1 MHHNEGIA
9 ANTEFEYLKNIMFQV
24 SVLGELGLQAG
35 LYIFCILLQY
45 LSGSMNSNS
54 STLVKVISAVLK
66 FTPQQ
71 TQVVLEKEN
80 HRHTLVRIPEDP
92 VLLHVNFPN

>member
-1 MHHNEGIA
+1 
-9 ANTEFEYLKNIMFQV
+9 
-24 SVLGELGLQAG
+24 
-35 LYIFCILLQY
+35 
-45 LSGSMNSNS
+45 MNSNS

-80 HRHTLVRIPEDP
+80 HRHTLVILGLDLVQRNCDFNSYYRSLFFQLGQI
-92 VLLHVNFPN
+92 NKMI